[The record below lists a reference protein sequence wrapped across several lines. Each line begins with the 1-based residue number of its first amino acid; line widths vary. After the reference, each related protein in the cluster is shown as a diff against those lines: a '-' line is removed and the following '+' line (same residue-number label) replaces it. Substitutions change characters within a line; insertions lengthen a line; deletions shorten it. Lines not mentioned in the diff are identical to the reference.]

1 LGPSPRHASSV
12 ALILN
17 LKTHLVS
24 PQFHCQY
31 DDLFESTTGTQAPS
45 MPQSLWQQKCGFSLN
60 HSTEDEGDTA
70 SQSEPTQVTPN
81 ITLEDELS
89 TLSAQDD
96 TSSPQEPYRTK
107 SGRTSK
113 PPERLAFKALLEPY
127 DYLENDTFQDKHP
140 LAFKAKSDPD
150 SIYYHQAMKQPD
162 REKFIEAIE
171 RNYRDIT
178 RKETMN
184 SSQEPSFQRMH

>member
-17 LKTHLVS
+17 LKTGLVS

-31 DDLFESTTGTQAPS
+31 DDLFESTTGTQARY
-45 MPQSLWQQKCGFSLN
+45 MPRFLWQQKCGFSLN
-60 HSTEDEGDTA
+60 HSSEDEGDTA
-70 SQSEPTQVTPN
+70 SQSEPTEVTPN
-81 ITLEDELS
+81 ITLEDEVS
-89 TLSAQDD
+89 TLSVQDD
-96 TSSPQEPYRTK
+96 IPLPQEPYKTK

-127 DYLENDTFQDKHP
+127 DYLEDDTLQDKHP

-150 SIYYHQAMKQPD
+150 SMYYHQAMKQPD
-162 REKFIEAIE
+162 RE
-171 RNYRDIT
+171 
-178 RKETMN
+178 
-184 SSQEPSFQRMH
+184 SS